1 MLLMF
6 SEDGLSAHPAGFR
19 WSPLLRGSGFHFP
32 LRTPDISLRISSC
45 ILFARTLVSVSFGV
59 VPLPAWH
66 RGTRQS
72 RQHLERSDVVRRATA
87 SREIRISVPPGGDG
101 ESVALRAL
109 FSLFPS
115 IPLHFP
121 ASFYNLFK
129 SKNPSLYSLV
139 RHGFIQHGSSSLY
152 SHSLLGPE
160 PLICE
165 ARSVHVFF
173 RKN

>member
-6 SEDGLSAHPAGFR
+6 SEDGLSAYPAGFR
-19 WSPLLRGSGFHFP
+19 WSPLLRGSGFNFP
-32 LRTPDISLRISSC
+32 LRTPDISLRISAC
-45 ILFARTLVSVSFGV
+45 ILFARTLVSVSSAFSV

-66 RGTRQS
+66 WGTKQS

-101 ESVALRAL
+101 ESVARRAL
-109 FSLFPS
+109 FSLFLP

-121 ASFYNLFK
+121 TSFYNLFK

-152 SHSLLGPE
+152 SLSLSLLAQS
-160 PLICE
+160 L
-165 ARSVHVFF
+165 
-173 RKN
+173 